1 MSQDLLILLVLAGI
15 VLLGFLI
22 YIGIQVYRSR
32 WYKTHGK
39 EVIATVIDIE
49 ERERVYSHR
58 IYTKYKVHARWQDPL
73 TELVYIF
80 ESRWIGDLPRVLYP
94 NKSKVNVYI
103 QPDEPEKYLF
113 EL

>member
-1 MSQDLLILLVLAGI
+1 MSQDLLIPLILVGI
-15 VLLGFLI
+15 VLLGFLVYMSI
-22 YIGIQVYRSR
+22 RIYRSR

-49 ERERVYSHR
+49 ERERVYNHR
-58 IYTKYKVHARWQDPL
+58 IYTRYKVYARWQDPL
-73 TELVYIF
+73 TSLIYIF
-80 ESRWIGDLPRVLYP
+80 ESRWIGNLPRVLYP
-94 NKSKVNVYI
+94 DKSKVNVYI

>member
-39 EVIATVIDIE
+39 EVIATVVDIE
-49 ERERVYSHR
+49 ERERVYNRR
-58 IYTKYKVHARWQDPL
+58 IYTKYKVYAHWKDPL
-73 TELVYIF
+73 TDLSYDY
-80 ESRWIGDLPRVLYP
+80 ESRWVYNLPRVLYP
-94 NKSKVNVYI
+94 GKSKVNVYI

-113 EL
+113 KL